1 MNFMNSMKNYLDSNT
16 HTYTENGAVAFATS
30 GKKLLDFNFATTA
43 LRKETDDNIA
53 GEFSKVYFENPIV
66 AVQYL
71 FWLRDCRGG
80 NGERRIFRVCFKWLA
95 ENKPEIARATIKF
108 IPEFGRYDDL
118 YCVADTQ
125 LKDDAFRIIRNQFDK
140 DLSNAIHGKQI
151 SLLSKWLKSENSSS
165 KESRRLARMT
175 MDYLNLNPRRYRKT
189 LSRLRKHLD
198 VVERKMA
205 GKEWDMINYST
216 VPSQANVKYSAAFLR
231 NDEERR
237 KEYLNSLKRGE
248 TKINATTLQP
258 HEIVAKY
265 KDGYGLSRTVRQYD
279 EALEQLWKALPST
292 NIGNTLVVRDS
303 SGSMLTGYGAQCCPL
318 DVATALAIYAAEHND
333 GIWKDK
339 YITFSSNPRFI
350 DLSGCSTLRDKLV
363 LSFSESEVANT
374 DIEKTMLLILN
385 TAIANHCTQDE
396 MPKNILILSDLQFD
410 SMVTIRGN
418 RKALFENLIS
428 VYEDNGYK
436 MPRIIFWNLS
446 GSVNNTIPIQNN
458 DLGVVLC
465 SGFSIQ
471 LLKMIMSGKTDP
483 YEVLLE
489 TINSERY
496 LPIKEAVQDLV

>member
-1 MNFMNSMKNYLDSNT
+1 MDFMNSMKNYLDSNT
-16 HTYTENGAVAFATS
+16 HTYTANGAVAFATS

-53 GEFSKVYFENPIV
+53 GEFSKVYFENPLV

-80 NGERRIFRVCFKWLA
+80 NGERKIFRVCFKWLA

-125 LKDDAFRIIRNQFDK
+125 IKDDAFRIIRNQFDK
-140 DLSNAIHGKQI
+140 DLSNATHGKQI
-151 SLLSKWLKSENSSS
+151 SLLPKWMKSENSSS

-189 LSRLRKHLD
+189 LSMLRKHLD

-265 KDGYGLSRTVRQYD
+265 NLGNYYNDPGYD
-279 EALEQLWKALPST
+279 EALEQLWKALPDIMVE
-292 NIGNTLVVRDS
+292 NCLVCRDG
-303 SGSMLTGYGAQCCPL
+303 SGSMGLGIGGVKPL
-318 DVATALAIYAAEHND
+318 DIATGLAVYTSEHNK
-333 GIWKDK
+333 GVFKDK
-339 YITFSSNPRFI
+339 FITFGAWPQI
-350 DLSGCSTLRDKLV
+350 VDLGNCKSLHDKLK
-363 LSFSESEVANT
+363 LSYEYADCSNT
-374 DIEKTMLLILN
+374 DIEATMMLILN
-385 TAIANHCTQDE
+385 TAISSHCSQED
-396 MPKNILILSDLQFD
+396 MPKRVLIISDMQFD
-410 SMVTIRGN
+410 HSYSGRVDKT
-418 RKALFENLIS
+418 LFEEIGEA
-428 VYEDNGYK
+428 YKAAGYM
-436 MPRIIFWNLS
+436 MPKLVFWN
-446 GSVNNTIPIQNN
+446 VNEQMSRQNIPLQQNK
-458 DLGVVLC
+458 LGVVLM
-465 SGFSIQ
+465 SGYSTQ
-471 LLKMIMSGKTDP
+471 LLRMAMSGEIDP
-483 YEVLLE
+483 YKVLLE